1 MIKDKDK
8 LFEFEKEFLKNEKLD
23 INKSF
28 EIYENMYRYSV
39 EMGILPLK
47 NKLEGI
53 EVDIKIAKVL
63 NSV

>member
-1 MIKDKDK
+1 MIRDKDK
-8 LFEFEKEFLKNEKLD
+8 LLEFEKEYLKNEKLD

-28 EIYENMYRYSV
+28 EIYENMYKYSV
-39 EMGILPLK
+39 EIGIFPLK

-53 EVDIKIAKVL
+53 EIDIKIARVL

>member
-8 LFEFEKEFLKNEKLD
+8 ILEFEKEFLKNEKLD
-23 INKSF
+23 IDKSF
-28 EIYENMYRYSV
+28 EIYENMYKYSV
-39 EMGILPLK
+39 ELGIFPLK

-53 EVDIKIAKVL
+53 EIDIKIARVL